1 MDITYIQ
8 ELGKGSFGSV
18 WKVRDNNSGKEL
30 AIKKMKYSSD
40 NLINPTDLKEIAY
53 TKIFNH
59 PNIISSSYII
69 NNSGNHINAFI
80 DTDNTVNT
88 TIELMENSLDHFVKG
103 VLEGKIDD
111 ELLTTD
117 NLKSITYQATSG
129 LYYMHSH
136 GYTHNDIKPG
146 NILYKILPDKKLL
159 IKIADLGIAEYL
171 GIPLPEN
178 AVGSG
183 GTDLFKAPNSAE
195 DLIYES
201 GNRYNYKSDMFSVG
215 ATLLWI
221 FSMLVQI
228 PFTKFLK
235 DGFGYVD
242 INGAEYISAK
252 ETIVS
257 VFTEDGYDFIT
268 KCLDPKSDTRLSSK
282 KALKHPFLNS
292 YHIGGSFFE
301 FINSIVRKPTMDDY
315 LNGNYELEYID
326 DMYNNYKDRRITSY
340 IDLSSHTNVK
350 YSHLEL
356 IDNWVLSI
364 TKKLEVDNMDAYF
377 TYSQYYL
384 QYLSKNI
391 DTPVN
396 KLQMFASSALTTS
409 DNLWANV
416 LSYITLD
423 RIVDIAKGLFKPE
436 QLTMAQLEL
445 LDTLDFN
452 LSFTPVMFFLHYWYL
467 KSIYGHPS
475 RLPNT
480 KVLTVSI
487 ALMTIVLST
496 HDNNRLVNLSVD
508 DLAKYCVQK
517 AIQIQNYSSNATM
530 SILEVSKG
538 YSDILDDVVKG
549 FTEKDLS
556 KRSSLDELKDIVTS
570 LDN

>member
-53 TKIFNH
+53 TQIFNH

-69 NNSGNHINAFI
+69 NNLGAHINAFI
-80 DTDNTVNT
+80 DIDNTVNT
-88 TIELMENSLDHFVKG
+88 TIELMENSLDRFVKG
-103 VLEGKIDD
+103 VIEGKIDD

-117 NLKSITYQATSG
+117 NLKSITYQVISG

-159 IKIADLGIAEYL
+159 IKLADLGIAEYL

-183 GTDLFKAPNSAE
+183 GTDLFKSPNSVE
-195 DLIYES
+195 DLIYEP
-201 GNRYNYKSDMFSVG
+201 GNRYSYKSDMFSVG

-235 DGFGYVD
+235 NGFGYVD

-257 VFTEDGYDFIT
+257 VFSEDGYDFIT
-268 KCLDPKSDTRLSSK
+268 KCLDSKSDTRLSSK

-292 YHIGGSFFE
+292 YQSGGSFFE

-315 LNGNYELEYID
+315 INSNYELEYMD
-326 DMYNNYKDRRITSY
+326 DMYNNYKDTKITSY
-340 IDLSSHTNVK
+340 IDLSKHTNVK
-350 YSHLEL
+350 YNHLEL
-356 IDNWVLSI
+356 IDNWVLNT
-364 TKKLEVDNMDAYF
+364 TKRLEVDNMDAYF

-384 QYLSKNI
+384 QYLSKHL

-396 KLQMFASSALTTS
+396 KLQLFASSALTTS

-423 RIVDIAKGLFKPE
+423 RIVDVAKGLFKPE
-436 QLTMAQLEL
+436 HLTSAQLEL

-480 KVLTVSI
+480 KVLTASI
-487 ALMTIVLST
+487 ALMTILLTT
-496 HDNNRLVNLSVD
+496 HDNNKLVNLSVD
-508 DLAKYCVQK
+508 YLAKYCVQS
-517 AIQIQNYSSNATM
+517 AIQIQNYSSNAIM
-530 SILEVSKG
+530 DILEVPKG

-549 FTEKDLS
+549 FMEKDLS
-556 KRSSLDELKDIVTS
+556 KRSSLDELKDIIS
-570 LDN
+570 GLE

>member
-53 TKIFNH
+53 TKLFNH

-69 NNSGNHINAFI
+69 GTSGNHINAFI
-80 DTDNTVNT
+80 DSDNTINT
-88 TIELMENSLDHFVKG
+88 TIELMENSLDRFVKG
-103 VLEGKIDD
+103 ILEGKIDD

-117 NLKSITYQATSG
+117 NLKSITHQAISG

-159 IKIADLGIAEYL
+159 VKLADLGIAEYL
-171 GIPLPEN
+171 GIPLPKN

-183 GTDLFKAPNSAE
+183 GTDLFKAPNSVE
-195 DLIYES
+195 DLIYEP
-201 GNRYNYKSDMFSVG
+201 GNHYSYKSDMFSIG

-221 FSMLVQI
+221 FSMIVQT

-242 INGAEYISAK
+242 INGAEYISAR

-257 VFTEDGYDFIT
+257 IFTEDGYDFIT

-282 KALKHPFLNS
+282 RALKHPFLGS
-292 YHIGGSFFE
+292 YQLGGSFFE
-301 FINSIVRKPTMDDY
+301 FVNSIIRKPSMDDY
-315 LNGNYELEYID
+315 INGNYELEYID
-326 DMYNNYKDRRITSY
+326 DMYNNYKDRTITSY
-340 IDLSSHTNVK
+340 IDLSRHTNIK
-350 YSHLEL
+350 YGQLEL
-356 IDNWVLSI
+356 IDNWVL
-364 TKKLEVDNMDAYF
+364 TTAKRLEVDNMDAYF

-384 QYLSKNI
+384 EYLSKHLDI
-391 DTPVN
+391 PVN
-396 KLQMFASSALTTS
+396 KLQLFAASALTTS

-423 RIVDIAKGLFKPE
+423 GIVDVAKGLFKPE

-487 ALMTIVLST
+487 ALMTIIIVT
-496 HDNNRLVNLSVD
+496 HDNNRLVDLSVD
-508 DLAKYCVQK
+508 SVAKYCVQK
-517 AIQIQNYSSNATM
+517 AIHIENYTSNAIM
-530 SILEVSKG
+530 SILEVPKG

-549 FTEKDLS
+549 YMEKDLS
-556 KRSSLDELKDIVTS
+556 KRSSLDELKDIVTGIE
-570 LDN
+570 D

>member
-30 AIKKMKYSSD
+30 AIKKMKYSSE

-53 TKIFNH
+53 TKLFNH

-69 NNSGNHINAFI
+69 NNLGAHINAFV
-80 DTDNTVNT
+80 DTDNTINT

-117 NLKSITYQATSG
+117 NLKSITYQVVSG

-159 IKIADLGIAEYL
+159 IKVADLGIAEYL
-171 GIPLPEN
+171 GIPLPIN

-183 GTDLFKAPNSAE
+183 GTNLFKAPNSVE
-195 DLIYES
+195 DLIYEP

-215 ATLLWI
+215 ATLIWI

-242 INGAEYISAK
+242 INGAEYTSAK
-252 ETIVS
+252 ETIIS
-257 VFTEDGYDFIT
+257 IFTDDGYDFIT
-268 KCLDPKSDTRLSSK
+268 KCLDPKSDSRLSSK

-292 YHIGGSFFE
+292 YQLGGSFFE
-301 FINSIVRKPTMDDY
+301 FINSIVRKPSMDDFI
-315 LNGNYELEYID
+315 NSSYELEYID
-326 DMYNNYKDRRITSY
+326 DMYKNYKDRTITSY
-340 IDLSSHTNVK
+340 IDLSKHTNVK
-350 YSHLEL
+350 YNHLEL
-356 IDNWVLSI
+356 IDNWVL
-364 TKKLEVDNMDAYF
+364 TTAKKLEVDNMDAYF
-377 TYSQYYL
+377 TYTQYYL
-384 QYLSKNI
+384 QYLSKNL

-396 KLQMFASSALTTS
+396 KLQLLASSALTTS

-423 RIVDIAKGLFKPE
+423 RIVDASKGLFKVE
-436 QLTMAQLEL
+436 QITSSQIEL

-452 LSFTPVMFFLHYWYL
+452 ISFTPVMFFLHYWYL

-475 RLPNT
+475 RSPNSN
-480 KVLTVSI
+480 VLTASI
-487 ALMTIVLST
+487 ALMTIVLTT
-496 HDNNRLVNLSVD
+496 HDNNSLVDLSVD
-508 DLAKYCVQK
+508 YIAKYCVQK
-517 AIQIQNYSSNATM
+517 AIYIENYSSNAIM
-530 SILEVSKG
+530 DILEVPKS

-549 FTEKDLS
+549 FVEKDLS
-556 KRSSLDELKDIVTS
+556 KRSSLDELKDIV
-570 LDN
+570 LKED